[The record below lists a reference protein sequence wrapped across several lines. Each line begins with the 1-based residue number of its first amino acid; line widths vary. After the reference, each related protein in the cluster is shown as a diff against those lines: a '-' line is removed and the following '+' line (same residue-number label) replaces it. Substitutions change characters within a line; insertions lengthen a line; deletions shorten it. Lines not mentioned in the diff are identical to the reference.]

1 MLESIN
7 WNDEIE
13 NSKSFLTSS
22 LMLQSYNK
30 ALQLLD
36 NNREYLDL
44 LVSKLLKEEILRKP
58 DLNELL
64 KNLQV
69 SSNKNDS
76 IEIFKSWGKKSNR
89 KKRRS
94 IKLK

>member
-1 MLESIN
+1 
-7 WNDEIE
+7 
-13 NSKSFLTSS
+13 
-22 LMLQSYNK
+22 MLQSYNK

>member
-64 KNLQV
+64 NNLQV
-69 SSNKNDS
+69 SSKDFS
-76 IEIFKSWGKKSNR
+76 
-89 KKRRS
+89 
-94 IKLK
+94 